1 MSFLILGILL
11 LLLSSGGLVLGLN
24 YAFYMWE
31 EKQIDTLAARDGEQ
45 VHSAEEEMTAE
56 LAQGKSKE
64 GERTPLALPGKRVT
78 AQIQKH
84 MLTTADSEKFVGKM
98 FAKSRQW
105 FGQART
111 NSAGGLKTL
120 FAYLVSLTKPLEEG
134 QSLTHQEEDAA
145 TKTADPQAPV
155 RNEATLETPGG
166 PSSPAV
172 VPHAGKED
180 EVFAGKQFKPAKIEK
195 VSEAGVASQQ
205 KQLEEATLSMVS
217 GADET
222 GKSEEMGLFEKLEN
236 RILRR
241 LQKSGMSDY
250 DIWLELGDLYVK
262 YNETK
267 KAMEIYALV
276 LKHSVNDI
284 QKEKAMNKLI
294 GL

>member
-1 MSFLILGILL
+1 MSFLILGICL

-31 EKQIDTLAARDGEQ
+31 EKQIDTLAEKEDEH
-45 VHSAEEEMTAE
+45 VHTAEEDMHKEV
-56 LAQGKSKE
+56 QKSEEAKQSK
-64 GERTPLALPGKRVT
+64 RLALPGKRVT
-78 AQIQKH
+78 SQIQKH
-84 MLTTADSEKFVGKM
+84 MLTTADSEKFVGKL
-98 FAKSRQW
+98 FGKGGELW
-105 FGQART
+105 FNLRT
-111 NSAGGLKTL
+111 NSLSQAKGL
-120 FAYLVSLTKPLEEG
+120 FAYLVSLTKPLEEA
-134 QSLTHQEEDAA
+134 SLETE
-145 TKTADPQAPV
+145 PV
-155 RNEATLETPGG
+155 REEESVESVASPAPRSTLETPGQDTE
-166 PSSPAV
+166 SSASS
-172 VPHAGKED
+172 VPQAKQED
-180 EVFAGKQFKPAKIEK
+180 KIFEEANVKPAKIEK
-195 VSEAGVASQQ
+195 PRTEDKEARQ
-205 KQLEEATLSMVS
+205 KKLEEATLSMVS
-217 GADET
+217 GAEE
-222 GKSEEMGLFEKLEN
+222 KEKAEEMGLFEKLEN